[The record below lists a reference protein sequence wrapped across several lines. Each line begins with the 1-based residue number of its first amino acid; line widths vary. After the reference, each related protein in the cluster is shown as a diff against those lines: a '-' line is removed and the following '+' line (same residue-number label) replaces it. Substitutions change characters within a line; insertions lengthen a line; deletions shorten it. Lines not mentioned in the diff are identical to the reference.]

1 MMRSRIRPVST
12 IQRARHA
19 HRVGIRSVTSTPL
32 LDEHAD
38 VWGIVFTHHCCSQQR
53 TADGMRANQRMANEC
68 GRWLK
73 WYHAAVLPT
82 VVDTAQA
89 VAAGLNQLGCEPR
102 GVDGDTD
109 LVAAAV
115 RTLIDRFDIQAPE
128 ATKLLTDIAS
138 GECLPVV
145 LAAQMVT

>member
-1 MMRSRIRPVST
+1 
-12 IQRARHA
+12 
-19 HRVGIRSVTSTPL
+19 
-32 LDEHAD
+32 
-38 VWGIVFTHHCCSQQR
+38 
-53 TADGMRANQRMANEC
+53 MRANQRMPNEC
-68 GRWLK
+68 GRWLQ

-115 RTLIDRFDIQAPE
+115 HTLIDRFDIQAPE
-128 ATKLLTDIAS
+128 ATKLLTDIAR

>member
-1 MMRSRIRPVST
+1 LP
-12 IQRARHA
+12 
-19 HRVGIRSVTSTPL
+19 
-32 LDEHAD
+32 
-38 VWGIVFTHHCCSQQR
+38 
-53 TADGMRANQRMANEC
+53 
-68 GRWLK
+68 
-73 WYHAAVLPT
+73 AAVLPT

-109 LVAAAV
+109 PVAAAV
-115 RTLIDRFDIQAPE
+115 RTLIDRFEAPE
-128 ATKLLTDIAS
+128 ATKLLTDIAR